1 MTCSGRYAEAWEY
14 ASFWCVGSILAGAD
28 DSGGAANPSL
38 QDTQAQFLNLGV
50 QANVGMV
57 LYNTTQNTSGI
68 VTAVTATTITA
79 TGVTWDNADAYRIV
93 PINAV
98 ERSTIENYLN
108 ITSNNIHAA
117 RAASGGCDCTL
128 ASWATDFLGKINIIE
143 AGSFHQCQ
151 CAEPGQHLSDEQR
164 RLYLEWSNQQL
175 DNIRTGKIELCDG
188 ATGSEFPSVGWAEQ
202 TVTEFAKAQIIVNR
216 GARDS

>member
-1 MTCSGRYAEAWEY
+1 MTCAGAYATAWEY
-14 ASFWCVGSILAGAD
+14 ASFWCVGSILAGVD

-38 QDTQAQFLNLGV
+38 QDTQAQFVNLGA
-50 QANVGMV
+50 QANAGMI
-57 LYNTTQNTSGI
+57 LYNTTQVTSGPI
-68 VTAVTATTITA
+68 TAAAPTTLTA
-79 TGVTWDNADAYRIV
+79 TGVTWDNGDAYRLV
-93 PINAV
+93 PITGV

-128 ASWATDFLGKINIIE
+128 AEWAEGYLGKINIIE
-143 AGSFHQCQ
+143 AGAFHQCQ

-175 DNIRTGKIELCDG
+175 DNIRMGKIELCEG
-188 ATGSEFPSVGWAEQ
+188 ATGSEFPSIGWAEQ
-202 TVTEFAKAQIIVNR
+202 ALTPRNAARIIANR
-216 GARDS
+216 LAREG